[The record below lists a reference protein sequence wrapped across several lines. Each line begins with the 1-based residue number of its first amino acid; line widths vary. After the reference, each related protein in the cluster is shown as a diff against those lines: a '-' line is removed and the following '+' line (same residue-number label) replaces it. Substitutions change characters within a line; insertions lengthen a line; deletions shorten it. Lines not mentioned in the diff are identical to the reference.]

1 MMHVSLS
8 SLSNRAM
15 LSSLTECEGFLAWQ
29 ALLLVLVEKSGNTRP
44 SGPGVFTLRGV
55 IEDSSIC
62 GLFYR
67 KSHLLTR
74 GCVSCSCWMIRNVE
88 SSGLW
93 NSCSTIGLTL
103 TCSEQMIIYSLLC
116 GAQRFPIIYC
126 MKPIISLNLT
136 VFFKTQCSNM
146 RYTLLYNRMNWLLV
160 IEQWT
165 SSVFVS
171 VSFFRYKYS
180 HILSHSPFLFTLQ
193 CHLSI
198 FLSVH
203 VGFYLVKWV
212 SCNRTLLNLV
222 F

>member
-1 MMHVSLS
+1 MWSILQKVPLADKRMRILFLLDDPQCWVIWSVKQL
-8 SLSNRAM
+8 LYNR
-15 LSSLTECEGFLAWQ
+15 
-29 ALLLVLVEKSGNTRP
+29 VN
-44 SGPGVFTLRGV
+44 
-55 IEDSSIC
+55 
-62 GLFYR
+62 
-67 KSHLLTR
+67 SHLFL
-74 GCVSCSCWMIRNVE
+74 
-88 SSGLW
+88 
-93 NSCSTIGLTL
+93 
-103 TCSEQMIIYSLLC
+103 IIYSLLC

>member
-1 MMHVSLS
+1 MWSILEKVPLADKRMRIL
-8 SLSNRAM
+8 
-15 LSSLTECEGFLAWQ
+15 FLLDDPQCW
-29 ALLLVLVEKSGNTRP
+29 
-44 SGPGVFTLRGV
+44 V
-55 IEDSSIC
+55 IWSVKQ
-62 GLFYR
+62 L
-67 KSHLLTR
+67 
-74 GCVSCSCWMIRNVE
+74 
-88 SSGLW
+88 
-93 NSCSTIGLTL
+93 
-103 TCSEQMIIYSLLC
+103 IYSRVNSHSFWTNDHLFTVVW
-116 GAQRFPIIYC
+116 AQRFPIIYC

-136 VFFKTQCSNM
+136 VFFKTQCSSM
-146 RYTLLYNRMNWLLV
+146 RYTLLYNWMNWLLV